1 VGGENVAGSRGR
13 GGDLTDPT
21 GTIRPAVEAALEAAR
36 AGLRADPVV
45 LPPSSLRPY
54 LGFAKLSPAALSAIA
69 RVVDQDDDFRAR
81 VAASVDEDAVG
92 RGAWLWLT
100 RPPGWAD
107 DLAAIEAEDRE
118 RRASRAAEQREAR
131 DERSAARR
139 LAATQAALTRAETVA
154 EERRLELDRLQR
166 ELDEARRARTAIDA
180 RVADLETTVAEL
192 DEARAAAV
200 RNLKDV
206 EARLVSRATE
216 LKAVKARLRSLEAE
230 APGPETSV
238 AEAAPTGAERIVPGG
253 AGPEGVGPAAPGP
266 DLGVMAR
273 ELRRAAQGA
282 SSLADGLAS
291 LAAALADGGLE
302 PGPAASAPAPTR
314 PPVTDAAVRGV
325 RRTPVALPG
334 GVLDDSVA
342 AAKHLLRTPNAVL
355 VVDGYNV
362 TMTGWPELAAAEQR
376 RRLVALL
383 ADLAAR
389 TSTRVELVFDG
400 AEVDGGGIAVPA
412 PARQCLRVRFSPPG
426 VEADD
431 VVLDLVAQLPASR
444 PVIVVSSDNR
454 VREGARRGGANL
466 LYSRQL
472 LDTLGVGTT

>member
-1 VGGENVAGSRGR
+1 M
-13 GGDLTDPT
+13 
-21 GTIRPAVEAALEAAR
+21 
-36 AGLRADPVV
+36 
-45 LPPSSLRPY
+45 LPPPGLRPY

-118 RRASRAAEQREAR
+118 RRASRTAEQREAR
-131 DERSAARR
+131 DERSATRR
-139 LAATQAALTRAETVA
+139 LAATQAALTRAETVG

-166 ELDEARRARTAIDA
+166 ELDEARRARTAVDA
-180 RVADLETTVAEL
+180 RVADLEATLAEL
-192 DEARAAAV
+192 EEARAAAV
-200 RNLKDV
+200 RNLKDA
-206 EARLVSRATE
+206 EARLVARATE

-230 APGPETSV
+230 ASRPEAPGTEATRTEV
-238 AEAAPTGAERIVPGG
+238 A
-253 AGPEGVGPAAPGP
+253 GVGPERADPESVGSPAPRP
-266 DLGVMAR
+266 DLGVVAH

-282 SSLADGLAS
+282 SSLADGLAG
-291 LAAALADGGLE
+291 LAAALADGGVE
-302 PGPAASAPAPTR
+302 PMPAPPAPAPTG
-314 PPVTDAAVRGV
+314 PPVAGAAVRGA

-334 GVLDDSVA
+334 GLLDDSVA
-342 AAKHLLRTPNAVL
+342 AADHLLRTPNAVL

-389 TSTRVELVFDG
+389 TSTRVEVVFDG
-400 AEVDGGGIAVPA
+400 AEVDGGAIAVPA
-412 PARQCLRVRFSPPG
+412 PARQWVRVRFSPPD

-431 VVLDLVAQLPASR
+431 VVLDLVAQLPANR
-444 PVIVVSSDNR
+444 PLIVVSSDNR

>member
-1 VGGENVAGSRGR
+1 
-13 GGDLTDPT
+13 
-21 GTIRPAVEAALEAAR
+21 VEAALEAAR

-45 LPPSSLRPY
+45 LPPPSLRPY
-54 LGFAKLSPAALSAIA
+54 LGFAKLSSAALAAIA

-81 VAASVDEDAVG
+81 VAASTDEDAVG

-100 RPPGWAD
+100 RPPRWAD

-166 ELDEARRARTAIDA
+166 ELEDVRRARLDIDA
-180 RVADLETTVAEL
+180 RVAELEATVAQL
-192 DEARAAAV
+192 DQARASAV
-200 RNLKDV
+200 RNLKDA
-206 EARLVSRATE
+206 EARLVTRATE
-216 LKAVKARLRSLEAE
+216 LKAVKARLRSLEAP
-230 APGPETSV
+230 APGPETAA
-238 AEAAPTGAERIVPGG
+238 AEAAPKAAGGIVPEG
-253 AGPEGVGPAAPGP
+253 AGPEGVGPVVPGP
-266 DLGVMAR
+266 DLGEMAR

-282 SSLADGLAS
+282 SSLADGLAG
-291 LAAALADGGLE
+291 LAAALADGGVE
-302 PGPAASAPAPTR
+302 PVPATPTPAEAAPASAP
-314 PPVTDAAVRGV
+314 VTTAALRGV

-342 AAKHLLRTPNAVL
+342 AAEHLLRTPNAVL

-362 TMTGWPELAAAEQR
+362 SMTGWPELAAAEQR

-412 PARQCLRVRFSPPG
+412 PARQCLRVRFSPPDL
-426 VEADD
+426 EADD
-431 VVLDLVAQLPASR
+431 VVLDLVVQLPANR
-444 PVIVVSSDNR
+444 PAIVVSSDNR
-454 VREGARRGGANL
+454 VRDGARRGGANL

>member
-1 VGGENVAGSRGR
+1 M
-13 GGDLTDPT
+13 
-21 GTIRPAVEAALEAAR
+21 
-36 AGLRADPVV
+36 
-45 LPPSSLRPY
+45 LPPPALRPY

-69 RVVDQDDDFRAR
+69 RVVDQDDDFRVR
-81 VAASVDEDAVG
+81 VTASVDEHTVG
-92 RGAWLWLT
+92 HGAWLWLT
-100 RPPGWAD
+100 RPPGWRD

-118 RRASRAAEQREAR
+118 QRASRAAERREAR
-131 DERSAARR
+131 DERSAAKR
-139 LAATQAALTRAETVA
+139 LAANQAALTRAETVG

-166 ELDEARRARTAIDA
+166 ELDEVRRARTASEA
-180 RVADLETTVAEL
+180 RLAELETTVAKLEA
-192 DEARAAAV
+192 ARASAV
-200 RNLKDV
+200 RNLKDAD
-206 EARLVSRATE
+206 ARLVSRATE
-216 LKAVKARLRSLEAE
+216 LKAVKARLRELEAE
-230 APGPETSV
+230 PPRPPTSGE
-238 AEAAPTGAERIVPGG
+238 EAAPAVADDTGHAS
-253 AGPEGVGPAAPGP
+253 P
-266 DLGVMAR
+266 DLGVVAR
-273 ELRRAAQGA
+273 ELARAAQGA
-282 SSLADGLAS
+282 SSLADGLAG
-291 LAAALADGGLE
+291 LAAALADRGAE
-302 PGPAASAPAPTR
+302 PAPSGLVSEPSGR
-314 PPVTDAAVRGV
+314 PVSDAAVRRE

-334 GVLDDSVA
+334 GLLDDSVA
-342 AAKHLLRTPNAVL
+342 AAQHLLRTPNAVL

-400 AEVDGGGIAVPA
+400 AEVDRGTITVPA
-412 PARQCLRVRFSPPG
+412 PARQWVRVRFSPPD

-466 LYSRQL
+466 LHSRQL

>member
-1 VGGENVAGSRGR
+1 M
-13 GGDLTDPT
+13 
-21 GTIRPAVEAALEAAR
+21 
-36 AGLRADPVV
+36 
-45 LPPSSLRPY
+45 LPPPGLRPY

-118 RRASRAAEQREAR
+118 RRASRTAEQREAR
-131 DERSAARR
+131 DERSATRR
-139 LAATQAALTRAETVA
+139 LAATQAALTRAETVG

-166 ELDEARRARTAIDA
+166 ELDEARRARTAVDA
-180 RVADLETTVAEL
+180 RVADLEATLAEL
-192 DEARAAAV
+192 EEARAAAV
-200 RNLKDV
+200 RNLKDA
-206 EARLVSRATE
+206 EARLVARATE

-230 APGPETSV
+230 ASRPEAPGTEATRTEV
-238 AEAAPTGAERIVPGG
+238 A
-253 AGPEGVGPAAPGP
+253 GVGPERADPESVGSPAPRP
-266 DLGVMAR
+266 DLGVVAH

-282 SSLADGLAS
+282 SSLADGLAG
-291 LAAALADGGLE
+291 LAAALADGGVE
-302 PGPAASAPAPTR
+302 PMPAPPAPAPTG
-314 PPVTDAAVRGV
+314 PPVAGAAVRGA

-334 GVLDDSVA
+334 GLLDDSVA
-342 AAKHLLRTPNAVL
+342 AAEHLLRTPNAVL

-389 TSTRVELVFDG
+389 TSTRVEVVFDG
-400 AEVDGGGIAVPA
+400 AEVDGGAIAVPA
-412 PARQCLRVRFSPPG
+412 PARQWVRVRFSPPD

-431 VVLDLVAQLPASR
+431 VVLDLVAQLPANR
-444 PVIVVSSDNR
+444 PLIVVSSDNR

>member
-1 VGGENVAGSRGR
+1 
-13 GGDLTDPT
+13 
-21 GTIRPAVEAALEAAR
+21 
-36 AGLRADPVV
+36 V
-45 LPPSSLRPY
+45 LPPAALRPY

-69 RVVDQDDDFRAR
+69 RVVDQDDDFRSR

-92 RGAWLWLT
+92 RGGWLWLT

-139 LAATQAALTRAETVA
+139 LAATQAALTRAETVG

-166 ELDEARRARTAIDA
+166 ELEEERRARTAIAA
-180 RVADLETTVAEL
+180 RVAELETTVAEL
-192 DEARAAAV
+192 DEARATAV
-200 RNLKDV
+200 RNLKDA
-206 EARLVSRATE
+206 EARLVTRATE

-230 APGPETSV
+230 ASRPETPV
-238 AEAAPTGAERIVPGG
+238 PEAARTGAEHVGPER
-253 AGPEGVGPAAPGP
+253 ADPEGVGSPAPRP
-266 DLGVMAR
+266 DFSVVAR

-282 SSLADGLAS
+282 SSLADGLAG
-291 LAAALADGGLE
+291 LAAALANGGVE
-302 PGPAASAPAPTR
+302 PVPAPPAPTPTG
-314 PPVTDAAVRGV
+314 PPVTETAVRGE

-334 GVLDDSVA
+334 GLLDDSVA
-342 AAKHLLRTPNAVL
+342 AAEHLLRTPNAVL

-389 TSTRVELVFDG
+389 TSTRVEVVFDG

-431 VVLDLVAQLPASR
+431 VVLDLVAQLPARR

>member
-1 VGGENVAGSRGR
+1 
-13 GGDLTDPT
+13 
-21 GTIRPAVEAALEAAR
+21 
-36 AGLRADPVV
+36 V
-45 LPPSSLRPY
+45 LPPPALRPY

-69 RVVDQDDDFRAR
+69 RVVDQDDEFRAR
-81 VAASVDEDAVG
+81 VAASSDEGAVG
-92 RGAWLWLT
+92 RGGWLWLT
-100 RPPGWAD
+100 RTPGWAA
-107 DLAAIEAEDRE
+107 DLAAMEAEDRV

-154 EERRLELDRLQR
+154 EERRLELDRVQR
-166 ELDEARRARTAIDA
+166 ELEEVRRARTATDA
-180 RVADLETTVAEL
+180 RVAELETMVAEL

-200 RNLKDV
+200 RNLKDA
-206 EARLVSRATE
+206 EARLVTRATE

-230 APGPETSV
+230 APRPGAAA
-238 AEAAPTGAERIVPGG
+238 AEAGPTGAGG
-253 AGPEGVGPAAPGP
+253 IAEPEQSEPEGVVSTAPGR
-266 DLGVMAR
+266 DLGVVAR
-273 ELRRAAQGA
+273 ELRRAARGA
-282 SSLADGLAS
+282 SSLADGLAG
-291 LAAALADGGLE
+291 LAAALTDDRGE
-302 PGPAASAPAPTR
+302 PGPTTPPPAPTGA
-314 PPVTDAAVRGV
+314 PVTEGAAGGE
-325 RRTPVALPG
+325 RRTPVPLPG
-334 GVLDDSVA
+334 GLLDDSVA
-342 AAKHLLRTPNAVL
+342 AAEHLLRTPNAVL

-362 TMTGWPELAAAEQR
+362 TMTGWPELRAAEQR

-400 AEVDGGGIAVPA
+400 AEVDGGAIAVPA
-412 PARQCLRVRFSPPG
+412 PARQWVRVRFSPPD
-426 VEADD
+426 VEADE

-472 LDTLGVGTT
+472 LDTLGVRTT

>member
-1 VGGENVAGSRGR
+1 M
-13 GGDLTDPT
+13 
-21 GTIRPAVEAALEAAR
+21 
-36 AGLRADPVV
+36 
-45 LPPSSLRPY
+45 LPPPALRPY

-69 RVVDQDDDFRAR
+69 RVVDQDNDFRAR
-81 VAASVDEDAVG
+81 VTASVDEDTVG

-100 RPPGWAD
+100 RPPGWSD

-118 RRASRAAEQREAR
+118 QRASRAAERREAR
-131 DERSAARR
+131 DERSAAKR
-139 LAATQAALTRAETVA
+139 LAATQAALTRAETVG

-166 ELDEARRARTAIDA
+166 ELDEVRRARTASEA
-180 RVADLETTVAEL
+180 RLAELETTVAKLEA
-192 DEARAAAV
+192 ARASAV
-200 RNLKDV
+200 RNLKDAD
-206 EARLVSRATE
+206 ARLVNRATE
-216 LKAVKARLRSLEAE
+216 LKAVKARLRELEAE
-230 APGPETSV
+230 APRPQTSGE
-238 AEAAPTGAERIVPGG
+238 EAAPAAADDTGR
-253 AGPEGVGPAAPGP
+253 AAP
-266 DLGVMAR
+266 DLGVVAR
-273 ELRRAAQGA
+273 ELARAAQGA
-282 SSLADGLAS
+282 SSLADGLAG
-291 LAAALADGGLE
+291 LAAALADRGAE
-302 PGPAASAPAPTR
+302 PAPSGLVSEPSGR
-314 PPVTDAAVRGV
+314 PVSDAAVRRE

-334 GVLDDSVA
+334 GLLDDSVA
-342 AAKHLLRTPNAVL
+342 AAQHLLRTPNAVL

-362 TMTGWPELAAAEQR
+362 TMTGWPELAAADQR

-400 AEVDGGGIAVPA
+400 AEVDRGTITVPA
-412 PARQCLRVRFSPPG
+412 PARQWVRVRFSPPD

-466 LYSRQL
+466 LHSRQL

>member
-1 VGGENVAGSRGR
+1 
-13 GGDLTDPT
+13 
-21 GTIRPAVEAALEAAR
+21 
-36 AGLRADPVV
+36 V
-45 LPPSSLRPY
+45 LPPPGLRPY

-118 RRASRAAEQREAR
+118 RRASRTAEQREAR
-131 DERSAARR
+131 DERSATRR
-139 LAATQAALTRAETVA
+139 LAATQAALTRAETVG

-166 ELDEARRARTAIDA
+166 ELDEARRARTAVDA
-180 RVADLETTVAEL
+180 RVADLEATLAEL
-192 DEARAAAV
+192 EEARAAAV
-200 RNLKDV
+200 RNLKDA
-206 EARLVSRATE
+206 EARLVARATE

-230 APGPETSV
+230 ASRPEAPGTEATRTEV
-238 AEAAPTGAERIVPGG
+238 A
-253 AGPEGVGPAAPGP
+253 GVGPERADPESVGSPAPRP
-266 DLGVMAR
+266 DLGVVAH

-282 SSLADGLAS
+282 SSLADGLAG
-291 LAAALADGGLE
+291 LAAALADGGVE
-302 PGPAASAPAPTR
+302 PMPAPPAPAPTG
-314 PPVTDAAVRGV
+314 PPVAGAAVRGA

-334 GVLDDSVA
+334 GLLDDSVA
-342 AAKHLLRTPNAVL
+342 AAEHLLRTPNAVL

-389 TSTRVELVFDG
+389 TSTRVEVVFDG
-400 AEVDGGGIAVPA
+400 AEVDGGAIAVPA
-412 PARQCLRVRFSPPG
+412 PARQWVRVRFSPPD

-431 VVLDLVAQLPASR
+431 VVLDLVAQLPANR
-444 PVIVVSSDNR
+444 PLIVVSSDNR

>member
-1 VGGENVAGSRGR
+1 
-13 GGDLTDPT
+13 
-21 GTIRPAVEAALEAAR
+21 
-36 AGLRADPVV
+36 V
-45 LPPSSLRPY
+45 LPPPALRPY

-81 VAASVDEDAVG
+81 VAASSDEGAIG
-92 RGAWLWLT
+92 RGGWLWLT

-118 RRASRAAEQREAR
+118 RRATRAAEQREAR
-131 DERSAARR
+131 DERSAAKR

-166 ELDEARRARTAIDA
+166 ELDQVRRALTATDA
-180 RVADLETTVAEL
+180 RVAELETTVAQL
-192 DEARAAAV
+192 DDARAAAV
-200 RNLKDV
+200 RNLKDA
-206 EARLVSRATE
+206 EGRLVTRATE

-230 APGPETSV
+230 APRPGAAD
-238 AEAAPTGAERIVPGG
+238 AEAAPTGLGDIARDQP
-253 AGPEGVGPAAPGP
+253 GPEGAVSPAPAP
-266 DLGVMAR
+266 DLGVVAR

-282 SSLADGLAS
+282 SSLADGLAG
-291 LAAALADGGLE
+291 LAAALADGGGE
-302 PGPAASAPAPTR
+302 PVPATPPPAPTGA
-314 PPVTDAAVRGV
+314 PVTEVAVGGE
-325 RRTPVALPG
+325 RRTPVPLPG
-334 GVLDDSVA
+334 GLLDDSVA
-342 AAKHLLRTPNAVL
+342 AAGHLLRTPNAVL

-362 TMTGWPELAAAEQR
+362 TMTGWPELGAADQR

-389 TSTRVELVFDG
+389 RSTRVELVFDG
-400 AEVDGGGIAVPA
+400 AEVDGGTIAVPA

-426 VEADD
+426 VEADE

>member
-1 VGGENVAGSRGR
+1 
-13 GGDLTDPT
+13 
-21 GTIRPAVEAALEAAR
+21 
-36 AGLRADPVV
+36 V
-45 LPPSSLRPY
+45 LSPPSLRPY

-81 VAASVDEDAVG
+81 VAASSDERTVG
-92 RGAWLWLT
+92 RAGWLWLT

-118 RRASRAAEQREAR
+118 RRASREAEQREAR

-139 LAATQAALTRAETVA
+139 LAAIQTARTRTETVA
-154 EERRLELDRLQR
+154 EERRRELDRLQR
-166 ELDEARRARTAIDA
+166 ELDEAQRARTATDA
-180 RVADLETTVAEL
+180 RVAELETMVARL
-192 DEARAAAV
+192 DEARATAV
-200 RNLKDV
+200 RNLKDA
-206 EARLVSRATE
+206 ESRLVTRATE
-216 LKAVKARLRSLEAE
+216 LKAVRARLRSLEAE
-230 APGPETSV
+230 APRPEAAYSEAARAAAEGIGPEP
-238 AEAAPTGAERIVPGG
+238 AE
-253 AGPEGVGPAAPGP
+253 PEGGLSPAPGP
-266 DLGVMAR
+266 DLGVVAR

-282 SSLADGLAS
+282 SSLADGLAG
-291 LAAALADGGLE
+291 LAAALADDGGE
-302 PGPAASAPAPTR
+302 PVPAAPPPAPSGTHAAG
-314 PPVTDAAVRGV
+314 AAVRGE
-325 RRTPVALPG
+325 RRTPVPLPG
-334 GVLDDSVA
+334 GLLDDSVA
-342 AAKHLLRTPNAVL
+342 AAEHLLRIPNAVL

-362 TMTGWPELAAAEQR
+362 TMTGWPELGAAEQR

-400 AEVDGGGIAVPA
+400 AEVDGGRIVVPA
-412 PARQCLRVRFSPPG
+412 PARQRVRVRFSPPD
-426 VEADD
+426 VEADE

-444 PVIVVSSDNR
+444 PVIVASSDNR

>member
-1 VGGENVAGSRGR
+1 
-13 GGDLTDPT
+13 
-21 GTIRPAVEAALEAAR
+21 
-36 AGLRADPVV
+36 
-45 LPPSSLRPY
+45 
-54 LGFAKLSPAALSAIA
+54 
-69 RVVDQDDDFRAR
+69 VVDQDDDFRAR
-81 VAASVDEDAVG
+81 VAASVEEDAVG

-166 ELDEARRARTAIDA
+166 ELDEVRRARTAIDA
-180 RVADLETTVAEL
+180 RVAELETTVAEL

-200 RNLKDV
+200 RNLKDA

-230 APGPETSV
+230 VPGSETSV
-238 AEAAPTGAERIVPGG
+238 AEAAPTGAEGV
-253 AGPEGVGPAAPGP
+253 GPEGVGPAAPGP

-282 SSLADGLAS
+282 SSLADGLGS
-291 LAAALADGGLE
+291 LAAALADGGVE
-302 PGPAASAPAPTR
+302 PGPAVPAPAPTR
-314 PPVTDAAVRGV
+314 PPVTEAAVRGV

-342 AAKHLLRTPNAVL
+342 AAEHLLRTPNAVL

-362 TMTGWPELAAAEQR
+362 TMTGWPELAAPEQR

-389 TSTRVELVFDG
+389 TSTWVELVFDG

-412 PARQCLRVRFSPPG
+412 PARQCLRVRFSPPD

>member
-1 VGGENVAGSRGR
+1 
-13 GGDLTDPT
+13 
-21 GTIRPAVEAALEAAR
+21 
-36 AGLRADPVV
+36 
-45 LPPSSLRPY
+45 LRPY

-69 RVVDQDDDFRAR
+69 RVVDQDDEFRAR
-81 VAASVDEDAVG
+81 VAASSDEGAVG
-92 RGAWLWLT
+92 RGGWLWLT
-100 RPPGWAD
+100 RTPGWAA
-107 DLAAIEAEDRE
+107 DLAAIEDEDRA

-154 EERRLELDRLQR
+154 EERRLELDRVQR
-166 ELDEARRARTAIDA
+166 ELEEVRRARTATDA
-180 RVADLETTVAEL
+180 RVAELETMVAEL

-200 RNLKDV
+200 RNLKDA
-206 EARLVSRATE
+206 EARLVTRATE

-230 APGPETSV
+230 APRPGAAA
-238 AEAAPTGAERIVPGG
+238 AEAAPTGAGGIAEPEQSEPGG
-253 AGPEGVGPAAPGP
+253 VVSTAPGP
-266 DLGVMAR
+266 DLGVVAR
-273 ELRRAAQGA
+273 ELRRAARGA
-282 SSLADGLAS
+282 SSLADGLAG
-291 LAAALADGGLE
+291 LAAALTDDRGE
-302 PGPAASAPAPTR
+302 PGPTTPPPAPTGA
-314 PPVTDAAVRGV
+314 PVTEGAAGGE
-325 RRTPVALPG
+325 RRTPVPLPG
-334 GVLDDSVA
+334 GLLDDSVA
-342 AAKHLLRTPNAVL
+342 AAEHLLRTPDAVL

-362 TMTGWPELAAAEQR
+362 TMTGWPELGAAEQR

-400 AEVDGGGIAVPA
+400 AEVDGGAIAVPA
-412 PARQCLRVRFSPPG
+412 PARQWVRVRFSPPD
-426 VEADD
+426 VEADE
-431 VVLDLVAQLPASR
+431 VVLDLVAQLPAGR

>member
-1 VGGENVAGSRGR
+1 M
-13 GGDLTDPT
+13 
-21 GTIRPAVEAALEAAR
+21 
-36 AGLRADPVV
+36 
-45 LPPSSLRPY
+45 RPY

-69 RVVDQDDDFRAR
+69 RVVDQDDEFRAR
-81 VAASVDEDAVG
+81 VAASSDEGAVG
-92 RGAWLWLT
+92 RGGWLWLT
-100 RPPGWAD
+100 RTPGWAA
-107 DLAAIEAEDRE
+107 DLAAIEDEDRA

-154 EERRLELDRLQR
+154 EERRLELDRVQR
-166 ELDEARRARTAIDA
+166 ELEEVRRARTATDA
-180 RVADLETTVAEL
+180 RVAELETMVAEL

-200 RNLKDV
+200 RNLKDA
-206 EARLVSRATE
+206 EARLVTRATE

-230 APGPETSV
+230 APRPGAAA
-238 AEAAPTGAERIVPGG
+238 AEAAPTGAGGIAEPEQSEPGG
-253 AGPEGVGPAAPGP
+253 VVSTAPGP
-266 DLGVMAR
+266 DLGVVAR
-273 ELRRAAQGA
+273 ELRRAARGA
-282 SSLADGLAS
+282 SSLADGLAG
-291 LAAALADGGLE
+291 LAAALTDDRGE
-302 PGPAASAPAPTR
+302 PGPTTPPPAPTGA
-314 PPVTDAAVRGV
+314 PVTEGAAGGE
-325 RRTPVALPG
+325 RRTPVPLPG
-334 GVLDDSVA
+334 GLLDDSVA
-342 AAKHLLRTPNAVL
+342 AAEHLLRTPDAVL

-362 TMTGWPELAAAEQR
+362 TMTGWPELGAAEQR

-400 AEVDGGGIAVPA
+400 AEVDGGAIAVPA
-412 PARQCLRVRFSPPG
+412 PARQWVRVRFSPPD
-426 VEADD
+426 VEADE
-431 VVLDLVAQLPASR
+431 VVLDLVAHLPAGR